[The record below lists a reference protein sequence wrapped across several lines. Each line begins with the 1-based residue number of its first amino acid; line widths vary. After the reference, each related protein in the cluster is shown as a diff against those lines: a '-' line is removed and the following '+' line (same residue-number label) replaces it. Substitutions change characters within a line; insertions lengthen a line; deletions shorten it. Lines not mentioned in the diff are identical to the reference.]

1 MKKKQEYLAEVSV
14 DTEIGRGTINDNAL
28 KALVTS
34 QLFRTRVVKAKKGKG
49 SFQRKAK
56 HRGKEPYSK
65 LIRESVLNRAL
76 SLSALSVRFLVSKSR
91 TR

>member
-76 SLSALSVRFLVSKSR
+76 SLSALSVQFLVSKSR
-91 TR
+91 MR